1 MLALLDAVE
10 GEDALVSRLRAIR
23 FQPKAAAG
31 SWLHVTRPAR
41 RGSSSV
47 WGYDRYELL

>member
-23 FQPKAAAG
+23 FQP
-31 SWLHVTRPAR
+31 
-41 RGSSSV
+41 
-47 WGYDRYELL
+47 